1 LRSAA
6 RRALL
11 AGGLALGWLAAG
23 FGCDTATDTRRAA
36 LCRRALP
43 ALAPEGTTARLL
55 RVGPG
60 SGPGSVR
67 VDYRLAS
74 ADGALLKGEE
84 ARVRFL
90 ACAFGPGTEMTAL
103 ATERGPVNGASLYLL
118 RHYYL
123 ETPEAE
129 AADPANAANA
139 AKTPGGAAT
148 R

>member
-1 LRSAA
+1 LSPAA

-11 AGGLALGWLAAG
+11 ALGLALGWLAAG
-23 FGCDTATDTRRAA
+23 FGCDTATDAHRAA

-60 SGPGSVR
+60 SGPRSVR
-67 VDYRLAS
+67 VDYRLAD
-74 ADGALLKGEE
+74 ADGVLLKGEE
-84 ARVRFL
+84 ARLRFL

-103 ATERGPVNGASLYLL
+103 TTERGPVNGASLYLL
-118 RHYYL
+118 RRYFL
-123 ETPEAE
+123 ETPDAE
-129 AADPANAANA
+129 AADPGKSSDGA
-139 AKTPGGAAT
+139 AK